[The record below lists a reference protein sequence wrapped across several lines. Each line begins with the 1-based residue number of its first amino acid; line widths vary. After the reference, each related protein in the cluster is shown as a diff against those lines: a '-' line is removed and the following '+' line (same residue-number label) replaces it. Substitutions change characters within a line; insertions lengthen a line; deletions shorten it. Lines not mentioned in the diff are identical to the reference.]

1 MKKLSVKKTAS
12 EGIAFGAAYLYR
24 EPDLTPSGHRIAEED
39 VEKEINFFLEAK
51 KWFWKNWKSW
61 PKKMIFSRLI

>member
-39 VEKEINFFLEAK
+39 VEKEINFFLEG
-51 KWFWKNWKSW
+51 NYSV
-61 PKKMIFSRLI
+61 PR